1 MGDPLIEYLI
11 WGILLLFTVKG
22 FLKGLVREVCS
33 LLGLVVGGWAA
44 FRFSPSLAVMMKP
57 LLPLPHGVLT
67 VLAFVLIL
75 VASGILAW
83 LVGHLLTAV
92 FKLVLLGGVNR
103 VGGTAFGLMEGALLL
118 SLVLALGSGASAPA
132 SLRHRIETSAT
143 ARPFVTCGRE
153 LMAGWRRTPR
163 AEPEKLSDT
172 IYRKKQ

>member
-1 MGDPLIEYLI
+1 MGDRLIEYLI

-57 LLPLPHGVLT
+57 LLPLPHGVSS

-75 VASGILAW
+75 IATGILAW

-92 FKLVLLGGVNR
+92 FKLVLLGGINR
-103 VGGTAFGLMEGALLL
+103 IGGTAFGLLEGALLL
-118 SLVLALGSGASAPA
+118 CMLLSLGSAPPAPETLRQKVGASAA
-132 SLRHRIETSAT
+132 
-143 ARPFVTCGRE
+143 ARPFVACGRMVQKQ
-153 LMAGWRRTPR
+153 LMDYDVRIKNSKP
-163 AEPEKLSDT
+163 D
-172 IYRKKQ
+172 